1 MNTTTQNVM
10 PPLRKLARIE
20 DKATGLFLEE
30 IEFPVSQ
37 TEVRRIQLS
46 PAVVNDPAKLED
58 DLLDHGAVLANDAQQ
73 RKAQLEEVAK
83 SNASNHFVYEA
94 QGGWLEPGITF
105 VLSDGAISA
114 NNTNIIGVSPSFAA
128 RDPSGRR
135 AKRGTASSWRDTV
148 GQMSCLSSVTMF
160 AVSAA
165 LAAPLLTITGTQS
178 FAFNMYGRTR
188 SGKTIAT
195 VLASSLIGISRMEDL
210 LNWNITDA
218 RLEERLAEF
227 NDLLFPI
234 DDLQNMKGKDK
245 DKYLRIRDVAYRV
258 NQGWAT
264 GRHSSFIKSSEGTHR
279 GWKCVLLTSA
289 ERSICDMAKRAKLER
304 EHGETLRLIDVPA
317 VFDGRDHIL
326 DRASDAIQESK
337 TQRTRVFADMMADCE
352 ANHGAANE
360 EYLRRIITAEFD
372 VRDSTKAAINSFVRC
387 VAESGDGTVT
397 RDVAAK
403 FGLVYAGGLLGIRFG
418 IVPWQ
423 QEELFDA
430 IAKCYRGARDL
441 LPDEG
446 VALRQGLALLM
457 GRLGGL
463 PRRKILKADQSTNWD
478 RIDGYRV
485 RTKRRDRYVL
495 KRDVFNAIFA
505 TTVQRDLVLQHLIES
520 SEITLALSKGVA
532 GTAAKPKK
540 QFFWPDKQRRRSYE
554 ITFPR
559 S

>member
-1 MNTTTQNVM
+1 MNTTTQNM
-10 PPLRKLARIE
+10 LPPLRKLARIE

-46 PAVVNDPAKLED
+46 PAVVNDPAKFED
-58 DLLDHGAVLANDAQQ
+58 DLLDHGAVLADDAQQ
-73 RKAQLEEVAK
+73 RKAQLGEVAR
-83 SNASNHFVYEA
+83 SNAKDHFVYEA
-94 QGGWLEPGITF
+94 QGGWLEPGVTF
-105 VLSDGAISA
+105 VLPDGAISA

-135 AKRGTASSWRDTV
+135 ANRGTASSWRDTV

-160 AVSAA
+160 AVSSA
-165 LAAPLLTITGTQS
+165 LAAPLLTIIGAQS

-195 VLASSLIGISRMEDL
+195 VLASSLIGISRVEDL

-227 NDLLFPI
+227 NDLIFPI

-337 TQRTRVFADMMADCE
+337 AQRTRVFADMMADCE

-372 VRDSTKAAINSFVRC
+372 VRDGTKAAIDSFVRS
-387 VAESGDGTVT
+387 VAESGDGAVT

-403 FGLVYAGGLLGIRFG
+403 FGLAYAGGLLGIRFG

-423 QEELFDA
+423 QEELLDA

-463 PRRKILKADQSTNWD
+463 PRRKVLQANGATSWPKV
-478 RIDGYRV
+478 DGYRM
-485 RTKRRDRYVL
+485 RRNGRDRYVI
-495 KRDVFNAIFA
+495 KRKVFNGIFA
-505 TTVQRDLVLQHLIES
+505 STAQRDLVLQHLVGAKQIA
-520 SEITLALSKGVA
+520 LALRKDGP
-532 GTAAKPKK
+532 AAAASPAD
-540 QFFWPDKQRRRSYE
+540 FTWPDGERRRSYE
-554 ITFPR
+554 IVIPHG
-559 S
+559 